1 MTGRKRV
8 IGVVSVSR
16 SDWGHLLPVLEAIRD
31 APDLELR
38 LLVAGM
44 HLSEDFGATVATIET
59 QGWPIAER
67 IAMLEPSDTPEAIA
81 TSAGRGV
88 VGFAGAYARQRPDL
102 VVVLGDRFEMLAAA
116 VAALPFALPVAH
128 IHGGEAS
135 EGAMDNQ
142 IRHAITKLAHLHFAS
157 APEHGRRIAAM
168 GEEEWRIHVVGAPGL
183 DRLRTVG
190 FLSRDEVAAALG
202 LPAGRPWLLVTF
214 HPVTLEHEDTARHID
229 EVLAALEAVDA
240 ALVITYPNADT
251 AGRTI
256 VERVEDFAA
265 RTPRARLFRNLGD
278 RLYLSLLKHADAMV
292 GNSSSGLIEAPSFAL
307 PVVNV
312 GSRQRGRLRGGNV
325 VDVAPSR
332 DDIVRGIR
340 TALAPDLRRRLDGL
354 PNPYGDGRAASR
366 IVTVL
371 REVVLD
377 ARLVKKRERDDAAA
391 R

>member
-1 MTGRKRV
+1 MGSRRV
-8 IGVVSVSR
+8 IGMVSVSR
-16 SDWGHLLPVLEAIRD
+16 SDWGHLVPVLEAIRE
-31 APDLELR
+31 APDLDLR
-38 LLVAGM
+38 LFIAGM
-44 HLSEDFGATVATIET
+44 HLSADFGCTVKEIEA

-67 IAMLEPSDTPEAIA
+67 IAMLEPGDTPEAIA
-81 TSAGRGV
+81 ASTGRGIA
-88 VGFAGAYARQRPDL
+88 GFAGAYVRQRPDL

-157 APEHGRRIAAM
+157 APEHGKRIAAM
-168 GEEEWRIHVVGAPGL
+168 GEEDWRIHVVGAPGL

-190 FLSRDEVAAALG
+190 LLSRDEVAAALG
-202 LPAGRPWLLVTF
+202 LPPERPWLLVTF
-214 HPVTLEHEDTARHID
+214 HPVTLEHEDTARHVD
-229 EVLAALEAVDA
+229 ELLAALETVDA
-240 ALVITYPNADT
+240 TVVMTYPNADT

-256 VERVEDFAA
+256 VEHVEKFVA
-265 RTPRARLFRNLGD
+265 RTPRARIFRNLGD

-325 VDVAPSR
+325 VDVAPRR
-332 DDIVRGIR
+332 DDIVRGIQ
-340 TALAPDLRRRLDGL
+340 TALEPDLRRRLDGQ

-366 IVTVL
+366 IVAVL
-371 REVVLD
+371 REVALD
-377 ARLVKKRERDDAAA
+377 ARLIQKRERDNAAA